1 VIHDLQICS
10 LILNKSSYTRL
21 SFTMVFS
28 QHRSNGAEPQGALIL
43 TLSPHFSIKFRF
55 MV

>member
-1 VIHDLQICS
+1 MIHDLQICS